1 MIRKKRKE
9 KGLTQEKLAL
19 MVGSMSQTHLSL
31 YELVKRKASY
41 KTLNLIALQLDF
53 DMGDLK

>member
-31 YELVKRKASY
+31 YELGKRKASDT
-41 KTLNLIALQLDF
+41 TLKRIALQLDC